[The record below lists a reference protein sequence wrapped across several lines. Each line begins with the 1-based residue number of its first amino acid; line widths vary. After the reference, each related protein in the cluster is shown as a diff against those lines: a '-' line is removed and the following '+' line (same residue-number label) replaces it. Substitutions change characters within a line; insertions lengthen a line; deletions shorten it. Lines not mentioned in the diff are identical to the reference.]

1 MTKYSDFL
9 CEILRETGYT
19 HCFSVGGG
27 NIMHLAESA
36 SRYFQVIPVV
46 HEVACGIACEYF
58 NALQDKQ
65 KAFALVTAGPG
76 LSNIVTAIAGAYF
89 ESRELLVIGGQVK
102 TSDLSY
108 GKVRQKGIQEIDGV
122 EIVKSITKY
131 AIRLDNLINKESF
144 LNILKIAE
152 SPRKGPIF
160 IEIPLDIQA
169 KTIKNDDNLQ
179 KLEFVNSELKFASS
193 LQIKQIATKV
203 KNAQRPVFL
212 LGGGINKFGVM
223 PEVLK
228 NLANDSV
235 AIQTSWN
242 GIDLIDSS
250 HPLFFGR
257 PDNWGQRY
265 ANILLQQADLLVAFG
280 SKLGMQQ
287 TGFNYQEFMP
297 NGEIIQIDC
306 DENELNKGHPKI
318 FIGLNC
324 DANDLLMKLSKEDL
338 GSHQNWIDF
347 CRDVKALL
355 PLNEACNSNAK
366 DFISPYNFSLI
377 LATLCNNNDIII
389 PCSSGGASTVLMQ
402 SFNQK
407 FGQKILNNKALAS
420 MGYGLSGAIGASI
433 ANPDK
438 RTILIEGDGGFSQNL
453 QEIATASTNNL
464 NLKIFIFENS
474 GYASIRMTQKNYFNG
489 KYVGCDINTGL
500 GFPNWFKLFEAYEV
514 EALEIKNE
522 DFVNDK
528 KFIELFNNKKCVAF
542 IVKIDPEQT
551 YFPKIS
557 SRVKNDGSMESNP
570 LHLMTPELEPDLAKK
585 VLKYIET

>member
-1 MTKYSDFL
+1 MKYSDFL

-27 NIMHLAESA
+27 NIMHLTESA

-152 SPRKGPIF
+152 NPRKGPIF

-169 KTIKNDDNLQ
+169 KTIKNEDNLQ
-179 KLEFVNSELKFASS
+179 KLQFVNSELKFASS

-235 AIQTSWN
+235 VIQTSWN

-287 TGFNYQEFMP
+287 TGFNYQEFVP